1 MTHFEVGKTYY
12 ETFGYNGN
20 TGGSYTVIKRTAK
33 TVTLQQKTLKPIV
46 RKIKSDDETEFL
58 GIGIGSLLTAEHLV
72 ATDEINTE
80 CDNENATASQPEIA
94 DNPCFTVEP
103 SREIERPNYTP
114 YPNTIAD
121 EHPYVYVQPCYTPT
135 HNNAAVVPYE
145 HAASIRNFFH
155 IIAIY
160 LRLWLAMHIHTQ
172 PDVIQSH
179 VFATWIVEL
188 KDYEP
193 DDPHDVSPLIY
204 KWQRKKFYEKL
215 KLCRSQ
221 IASCKTRE
229 EIIACLQRVSSESIR
244 LLCVADRVMN
254 KFTRISAN
262 SECERKLAYAQIYAD
277 KIIQRREKAMTINA
291 EIKES
296 ESITQ
301 PRSADNP
308 DPVQEIPAQVS
319 DISPKT
325 YWENIIADNQNSI
338 INFTWDDF
346 HRDNANMHPKLQA
359 KFYDEICKHN
369 FALVDACKSHD
380 EIRQLLAGSTEP
392 ALIGIMNLTYDYFG
406 THGEYHPKEMDSI
419 PHMIDSLIER
429 IDYCREDKVYWT
441 EIKKRQSSQQPQPQ
455 TDAPKLLRL
464 YLASDHKE
472 YNRIRRENK
481 ARIDACDSEEG
492 IVALMLTLDGTGILN
507 QADYCRVSLFN
518 ADRKTDEQLA
528 REFAAAI
535 MKRRAKKLKASQQK
549 TQSQPRKENPAPASD
564 SEHTL
569 IDTKD
574 LHFSDRRKALEHNAA
589 VITPC
594 LFPEAAVALLMS
606 ISAKAII
613 QLGLYLGLF
622 IAKQKGSKNAV
633 IQEFVKRL
641 FNLRETRSNQQNSN
655 YATTPSQF
663 TLHIPE
669 GVKIVQLKNRQL
681 GFIFIN

>member
-1 MTHFEVGKTYY
+1 MTHFEVGKCYRLG
-12 ETFGYNGN
+12 EEG
-20 TGGSYTVIKRTAK
+20 
-33 TVTLQQKTLKPIV
+33 KTLYRIESRTEKSALIAKLYDDGSIAETM
-46 RKIKSDDETEFL
+46 RKKIYTEECGNIKEERIYPL
-58 GIGIGSLLTAEHLV
+58 GKFGTSAYSVISSRYEAES
-72 ATDEINTE
+72 TNTSQPE
-80 CDNENATASQPEIA
+80 ASQPEIVKFVVGKTYLNDA
-94 DNPCFTVEP
+94 PACCGYGASYTITGKSREFVSFESYFLRKQAYKKLRIGTDRNGILCEYFDDKEKGSPYPAQMVYATALDPDVQNNADVPTTIDTPQTESAPAIIYGMSDVEKSLRRIKSKSSRKKSQHTPAENAQPESLYDDGSFSDAPGDNSCPDQDIPDEHYPDVSTVDNPCFTVEP
-103 SREIERPNYTP
+103 SHEIERPNYTP
-114 YPNTIAD
+114 YTDTITD
-121 EHPYVYVQPCYTPT
+121 YCPYVNISPCYTPT

-172 PDVIQSH
+172 PDVIQSL
-179 VFATWIVEL
+179 VFAPWIVEL

-301 PRSADNP
+301 PRSTDNP

-359 KFYDEICKHN
+359 KFHDEICKHN

-441 EIKKRQSSQQPQPQ
+441 KVKTRPNYYDYILPLITKS
-455 TDAPKLLRL
+455 TT
-464 YLASDHKE
+464 E
-472 YNRIRRENK
+472 YAEK
-481 ARIDACDSEEG
+481 TKQG
-492 IVALMLTLDGTGILN
+492 LTLAT
-507 QADYCRVSLFN
+507 R
-518 ADRKTDEQLA
+518 
-528 REFAAAI
+528 
-535 MKRRAKKLKASQQK
+535 
-549 TQSQPRKENPAPASD
+549 RKESLPSCLPLTELAY
-564 SEHTL
+564 L
-569 IDTKD
+569 IR
-574 LHFSDRRKALEHNAA
+574 L
-589 VITPC
+589 
-594 LFPEAAVALLMS
+594 
-606 ISAKAII
+606 II
-613 QLGLYLGLF
+613 
-622 IAKQKGSKNAV
+622 A
-633 IQEFVKRL
+633 E
-641 FNLRETRSNQQNSN
+641 
-655 YATTPSQF
+655 
-663 TLHIPE
+663 
-669 GVKIVQLKNRQL
+669 
-681 GFIFIN
+681 